1 MNLKDDI
8 FLLKSLNDPNKI
20 HAFTVS
26 FDVLLIEVVDSSIE
40 IAATSF
46 ACHTPKLFIEIVKLI
61 ADKTQVLTDTRRIWS
76 FYFSYNIR
84 NSVFCKLAANSFSN
98 EIRSNI

>member
-40 IAATSF
+40 IVATRSF
-46 ACHTPKLFIEIVKLI
+46 ACHTPKLFIEFVKLI
-61 ADKTQVLTDTRRIWS
+61 AD
-76 FYFSYNIR
+76 
-84 NSVFCKLAANSFSN
+84 
-98 EIRSNI
+98 